1 MVLRISERIFL
12 LNVTFNNWDWIGFV
26 TSSCLYWFII
36 IYLFLVS
43 LSPPVEIPTVPSSL
57 VLALE
62 VAGRIGFRVS
72 SVGDSP
78 SLELLIGCQHWT
90 MEIRDIQYSV
100 RSTYIIIIIIISIY
114 VRELNIL
121 KYCCD
126 LPANMTVM
134 VVLVLSTMWLILAII
149 ISNFCRRWLH

>member
-1 MVLRISERIFL
+1 MVLRISDRIFL

-36 IYLFLVS
+36 IFLFLVS

-78 SLELLIGCQHWT
+78 SLELLIGCHHGT
-90 MEIRDIQYSV
+90 MEIRDIQYV
-100 RSTYIIIIIIISIY
+100 VHIIIIIIIIISIY

-149 ISNFCRRWLH
+149 ISNFCRGWLH